1 MKFNIDL
8 PVRRPKSLDE
18 LFDNDPYGLLADVG
32 KSKVSMND
40 TQKIM
45 SELEDIKEFI
55 KEHQRLPNEASDD
68 FEEQILFKR
77 YQKVLSVY
85 SAAKEECEALLPE
98 ELRSKKTE
106 KISRTRMTRDEVIKK
121 EVADMHSRLFTDLDS
136 VFAADPLGLLD
147 DVGQSDL
154 VVEHEYW
161 RDTEAYKAKK
171 MVIEEPV
178 AKAVKCHEFDKF
190 KRYFN
195 EVKLLLNQN
204 HVKQVKVV
212 GGEDINVLP
221 GQFFV
226 IDGVLSL
233 IVEGSMEGDTF
244 KKSTGKRR
252 YRVRQIFDNGTES
265 RPFNTSVKASF
276 YKSVPPCMRVVAN
289 DDIGREF
296 FSRLVREL
304 DPLFE
309 KLDNAGKPD
318 GYVYILGTLSTE
330 PVIQKFLEHSHLIK
344 IGYTSNTVEERI
356 ANAQNESTYLCA
368 PVKVLRT
375 IACKNFDALALENAL
390 HTIFAAHRLNV
401 TLKDNE
407 GHTYKPKEWFTVSAD
422 TACEVVEHI
431 MAQDLNKYYIDPI
444 QGRLKLKQK

>member
-8 PVRRPKSLDE
+8 PVKRPKSLDE
-18 LFDNDPYGLLADVG
+18 LFDNDPYGLLEDVG

-121 EVADMHSRLFTDLDS
+121 EVKDMQSRLFTDLES
-136 VFAADPLGLLD
+136 VFACDPLGLLD
-147 DVGQSDL
+147 DVGPSDL

-161 RDTEAYKAKK
+161 RDSEAYKAKK

-195 EVKLLLNQN
+195 EVKLLLKQN

-221 GQFFV
+221 GQFFY
-226 IDGVLSL
+226 IDGILSL

-276 YKSVPPCMRVVAN
+276 YKSVPPCMRLVEN

-309 KLDNAGKPD
+309 KLDNSGKPD

-375 IACKNFDALALENAL
+375 IACKNFNALALENAL

-422 TACEVVEHI
+422 TACEVVDHI
-431 MAQDLNKYYIDPI
+431 MAQDLHLYYIDPI
-444 QGRLKLKQK
+444 QGRLKRKQK

>member
-1 MKFNIDL
+1 MKFNHYL
-8 PVRRPKSLDE
+8 PFKRPKSLDE
-18 LFDNDPYGLLADVG
+18 IFNNDTFGLLKDVG

-55 KEHQRLPNEASDD
+55 KEHQRLPNEASHD
-68 FEEQILFKR
+68 FKEQILFKR

-85 SAAKEECEALLPE
+85 SAAKEECQALLPE
-98 ELRSKKTE
+98 DQRSKKTE

-121 EVADMHSRLFTDLDS
+121 EVADMQSRVFTDLES
-136 VFAADPLGLLD
+136 VFACDPLGLLD
-147 DVGQSDL
+147 NVGPSDL

-161 RDTEAYKAKK
+161 RDTAAYKAKK

-195 EVKLLLNQN
+195 EVKLLLKQN

-276 YKSVPPCMRVVAN
+276 YKSVPPCMRLVEN

-304 DPLFE
+304 DQLFE
-309 KLDNAGKPD
+309 RLDNAGKPD

>member
-8 PVRRPKSLDE
+8 PVKRPKSLDE

-77 YQKVLSVY
+77 YQMVLSVY

-121 EVADMHSRLFTDLDS
+121 EVEDMHSRLFTDLDS

-161 RDTEAYKAKK
+161 RDSEAYKAKK

-195 EVKLLLNQN
+195 EVKLLLKQN

-276 YKSVPPCMRVVAN
+276 YKSVPPCMRLVEN

-309 KLDNAGKPD
+309 KLDNADKPD

-344 IGYTSNTVEERI
+344 IGYTCNTVEERI

-401 TLKDNE
+401 TLKDND

-431 MAQDLNKYYIDPI
+431 MAQDLNLYYIDPI
-444 QGRLKLKQK
+444 QGRLKLKQQ

>member
-8 PVRRPKSLDE
+8 PVKRPKSLDD

-55 KEHQRLPNEASDD
+55 KEHRRLPNKVSDD

-98 ELRSKKTE
+98 EMRSKKTE
-106 KISRTRMTRDEVIKK
+106 KISRTCMTRDEVIKK
-121 EVADMHSRLFTDLDS
+121 EVEDMHSRLFTDLDS

-147 DVGQSDL
+147 DVGESDL

-161 RDTEAYKAKK
+161 RDSEAYKAKK

-195 EVKLLLNQN
+195 EVKLLLKQN

-276 YKSVPPCMRVVAN
+276 YKSVPPCMRLLEN
-289 DDIGREF
+289 DDVGREF

-304 DPLFE
+304 DPLFNE
-309 KLDNAGKPD
+309 LDNAGKPD

-375 IACKNFDALALENAL
+375 IACKNFDASALENAL

-422 TACEVVEHI
+422 TACEVVDHI
-431 MAQDLNKYYIDPI
+431 MAQDLDKYYIDPI

>member
-1 MKFNIDL
+1 M
-8 PVRRPKSLDE
+8 
-18 LFDNDPYGLLADVG
+18 
-32 KSKVSMND
+32 
-40 TQKIM
+40 
-45 SELEDIKEFI
+45 
-55 KEHQRLPNEASDD
+55 PNEASDD

-121 EVADMHSRLFTDLDS
+121 EVEDMHSRLFTDLDS

-161 RDTEAYKAKK
+161 RDSEAYKAKTF
-171 MVIEEPV
+171 VFEEPL
-178 AKAVKCHEFDKF
+178 AKAVKCAEFDKF

-195 EVKLLLNQN
+195 EVKLLLSQD
-204 HVKQVKVV
+204 HVKQVKIV
-212 GGEDINVLP
+212 GGDSIDIVP

-226 IDGVLSL
+226 IDGVFSL
-233 IVEGSMEGDTF
+233 IAEASLED
-244 KKSTGKRR
+244 KKTSKASKKIK

-265 RPFNTSVKASF
+265 SPYSTSVKASF
-276 YKSVPPCMRVVAN
+276 YKSVPPCVRLVEN

-375 IACKNFDALALENAL
+375 IACKNFYALALENAL

-431 MAQDLNKYYIDPI
+431 MANDLHLYYIDPI
-444 QGRLKLKQK
+444 QGRLKQKQK

>member
-8 PVRRPKSLDE
+8 PVKRPKSLDE

-121 EVADMHSRLFTDLDS
+121 EVEDMHSRLFTDLDS

-161 RDTEAYKAKK
+161 RDSEAYKAKTF
-171 MVIEEPV
+171 VFEEPL
-178 AKAVKCHEFDKF
+178 AKAVKCAEFDKF
-190 KRYFN
+190 N
-195 EVKLLLNQN
+195 S
-204 HVKQVKVV
+204 
-212 GGEDINVLP
+212 
-221 GQFFV
+221 
-226 IDGVLSL
+226 LSL
-233 IVEGSMEGDTF
+233 M
-244 KKSTGKRR
+244 
-252 YRVRQIFDNGTES
+252 
-265 RPFNTSVKASF
+265 
-276 YKSVPPCMRVVAN
+276 
-289 DDIGREF
+289 
-296 FSRLVREL
+296 
-304 DPLFE
+304 
-309 KLDNAGKPD
+309 
-318 GYVYILGTLSTE
+318 
-330 PVIQKFLEHSHLIK
+330 
-344 IGYTSNTVEERI
+344 
-356 ANAQNESTYLCA
+356 
-368 PVKVLRT
+368 
-375 IACKNFDALALENAL
+375 
-390 HTIFAAHRLNV
+390 
-401 TLKDNE
+401 
-407 GHTYKPKEWFTVSAD
+407 VS
-422 TACEVVEHI
+422 
-431 MAQDLNKYYIDPI
+431 
-444 QGRLKLKQK
+444 

>member
-106 KISRTRMTRDEVIKK
+106 KLSRTRMTRDEVIKK
-121 EVADMHSRLFTDLDS
+121 EVEDMHSRLFTDLDS

-221 GQFFV
+221 GQFFY

-276 YKSVPPCMRVVAN
+276 YKSVPPCVRLVEN

-309 KLDNAGKPD
+309 KLDNADKPD

-375 IACKNFDALALENAL
+375 IACKNFDASALENAL